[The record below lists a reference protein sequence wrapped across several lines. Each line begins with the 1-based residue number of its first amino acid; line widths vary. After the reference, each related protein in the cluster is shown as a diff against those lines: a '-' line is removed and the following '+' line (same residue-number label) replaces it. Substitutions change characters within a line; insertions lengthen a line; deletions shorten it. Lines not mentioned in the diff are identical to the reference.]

1 MLEPWDLLM
10 PTMGLYLISYTI
22 AQYLSAKLTVFG
34 LWAVPA
40 GTISFVATMA
50 LLDII
55 VVKYGVEVAK
65 MVIYTGFVAQI
76 LIYLANYST
85 IYLPPAPF
93 WELQEPFSIKTEF
106 GRERFTAFR
115 LE

>member
-1 MLEPWDLLM
+1 MLAETVLQITSALIYYAAIIIIIRLLARWDLLI
-10 PTMGLYLISYTI
+10 PTIGLYLISYTI
-22 AQYLSAKLTVFG
+22 AQYLSTKLTVFG

-55 VVKYGVEVAK
+55 VTKYRVAGK
-65 MVIYTGFVAQI
+65 W
-76 LIYLANYST
+76 
-85 IYLPPAPF
+85 PF
-93 WELQEPFSIKTEF
+93 E
-106 GRERFTAFR
+106 FR